1 MTSDK
6 IILADIL
13 RKYHIQAPIPVVAIA
28 KEWGIKVYKTED
40 FDDRISG
47 LIKRDE
53 RYGGKSGYA
62 IYTNARHP
70 ITRRR
75 FTIAHEIGHF
85 YLHREL
91 IGDGITDDGLYRSR
105 LRGRFESEANRFAAN
120 LLMPKKLVWEFVNQ
134 GIDTVEELA
143 EKFEVSKSAMSIR
156 LGVPFETGGKNQ

>member
-1 MTSDK
+1 MTSDEVF
-6 IILADIL
+6 LTDIL
-13 RKYHIQAPIPVVAIA
+13 QKYHKRAPVPVVAIA
-28 KEWGIKVYKTED
+28 KDLGIKVYKTTD

-47 LIKRDE
+47 LIQKDE
-53 RYGGKSGYA
+53 QYGGKSGYA

-105 LRGRFESEANRFAAN
+105 LRGRFESQANRFAAN
-120 LLMPKKLVWEFVNQ
+120 LLMPQKLVWEFIAQ
-134 GIDTVEELA
+134 GFDTVEELA
-143 EKFEVSKSAMSIR
+143 EKFEVSKSAMSIQ
-156 LGVPFETGGKNQ
+156 LGVPFETSGRS